1 MTRTDD
7 DAFVASLREGA
18 LGSVPASSLD
28 PSSVLAASRRKRRVI
43 RGARAAAALVVGA
56 LAVVGVADLVGLRD
70 RAEPPVDE
78 VPVPEPTEDAIVVG
92 LAEGIVAVNRP
103 VGITLADGSAVLDV
117 GMGDAWPSLGDR
129 LALTT
134 GPAEGAD
141 PAVDVDPVFDAAVP
155 GAEVRL
161 WTASLEGLRSRVT
174 TLSWL
179 PGDRPQDYPAGYPA
193 PTKVVE
199 ESNTGQTLLIG
210 AVPSWITDPTVTLH
224 LASDVRLADGTTGRS
239 VNVPTFAAPTE
250 DARLLYLIS
259 LDADVGVSDGEG
271 YAVTIAD
278 DAGETITAGCADG
291 DLQACIASVADPVSE
306 LPEMC
311 AEFPPQPPSGPS
323 YEGWWNFTPAT
334 EGGDDIRTDPADWPP
349 IMREHPQTAQVDTRT
364 GKVIETYD
372 RYACGPVADY
382 VIPDGL
388 ELPPDAVVILDAV
401 TGEILETYSP
411 PYFEPQW

>member
-1 MTRTDD
+1 MTRTND
-7 DAFVASLREGA
+7 DAFIALLREEA
-18 LGSVPASSLD
+18 LDAVPASSLD
-28 PSSVLAASRRKRRVI
+28 PGTVLAASRRKRSVI
-43 RGARAAAALVVGA
+43 RVAGAAAALVVASG
-56 LAVVGVADLVGLRD
+56 VIVGVVDLVGQWD
-70 RAEPPVDE
+70 RPVPPVDE
-78 VPVPEPTEDAIVVG
+78 APMPDPSESAMVIG

-103 VGITLADGSAVLDV
+103 VEMTLADGSAVLDV

-134 GPAEGAD
+134 GPAEGAN

-161 WTASLEGLRSRVT
+161 WTASAEGLRSRVT

-210 AVPSWITDPTVTLH
+210 AVPSWIAEPTVTLH

-278 DAGETITAGCADG
+278 DDGETITAGCADG

-323 YEGWWNFTPAT
+323 YEGWWDFSPAT
-334 EGGDDIRTDPADWPP
+334 EGGDDILTDPADWPP
-349 IMREHPQTAQVDTRT
+349 IMR
-364 GKVIETYD
+364 
-372 RYACGPVADY
+372 
-382 VIPDGL
+382 
-388 ELPPDAVVILDAV
+388 
-401 TGEILETYSP
+401 
-411 PYFEPQW
+411 